1 MWVRLWFGV
10 RLWFFLNLLGDNR
23 IEDCL
28 SIDSTVGVA
37 WLNLDL
43 LCVVFGFELFLN
55 DFIVVLFFGWLR
67 LFYWF
72 VIDLWWNV
80 ERLWLGVIE
89 ASFILEDGGD
99 WLGVPVL
106 GIGQVIADWLFR
118 LSISNGRF
126 VVMVLTRKFTEVWN
140 FIWVWNWLEVL

>member
-1 MWVRLWFGV
+1 MRVRLWFGV

>member
-1 MWVRLWFGV
+1 MWVWLWLWM
-10 RLWFFLNLLGDNR
+10 RLWFFLDLLGDNR

-43 LCVVFGFELFLN
+43 LCIVFGFELFLN

-80 ERLWLGVIE
+80 ERLWLWVIE

-118 LSISNGRF
+118 LSISNGGF
-126 VVMVLTRKFTEVWN
+126 VVMVLTRKFTKVWN
-140 FIWVWNWLEVL
+140 FIWVWNWLVVL